1 MQVYLSKGIGVSFK
15 LVDEGSNLECLRTR
29 LVDQVTRYSARMLRR
44 SFASSLPHTLRMC
57 FSPPHP
63 CLAEMKTTIVEY
75 GKSARWSLSVPH
87 SRRVDAREVE
97 IAAEGLRTQLARFSR
112 IGGKVQLLMP
122 IEELIQLAKALP
134 SYHFWLATSFYTPS
148 GIATILQS
156 LQQLRNDIRKDW
168 NELRCR
174 SPSLHVRLA
183 RQLRLLPKGPYLPK
197 QRSQAV
203 NRALLRLVNEMQAQ
217 PP

>member
-1 MQVYLSKGIGVSFK
+1 
-15 LVDEGSNLECLRTR
+15 
-29 LVDQVTRYSARMLRR
+29 
-44 SFASSLPHTLRMC
+44 
-57 FSPPHP
+57 
-63 CLAEMKTTIVEY
+63 MKTTIFEY

-87 SRRVDAREVE
+87 SRPADAREVE
-97 IAAEGLRTQLARFSR
+97 IAAEGLRTQLAMFSR

-122 IEELIQLAKALP
+122 IEEIIQLARALT
-134 SYHFWLATSFYTPS
+134 SYYLATSSYTPS
-148 GIATILQS
+148 GMTTILRS
-156 LQQLRNDIRKDW
+156 LLQLKHDIRKDW

-174 SPSLHVRLA
+174 SSSLHVRLG

-203 NRALLRLVNEMQAQ
+203 DRELLRLVNEMQAQ